1 MAGAVNLLWHTSSII
16 HHDFQEM
23 LARLHL
29 LWQKIALRSRDE
41 VAGIHQFSIHI
52 HPCRSGTLQEEFYR
66 LLLPVLRDI
75 DGSGISCSSFI
86 GIESRKMRCF
96 HRIFRSESQM
106 VRIDGTGKNGTLHL
120 TLRGTLTLGESA
132 TALSQLHIPFTSE
145 RNALCL
151 QAQTYQSQTSDK
163 NRFLHLRIYRIFLG
177 LNCV

>member
-1 MAGAVNLLWHTSSII
+1 MAGAVNLIRHTSSII

-23 LARLHL
+23 LAWLHL
-29 LWQKIALRSRDE
+29 LWQKIALGSRDE
-41 VAGIHQFSIHI
+41 VAGIYQFSIHI
-52 HPCRSGTLQEEFYR
+52 HPGCSGTLQKEFYR

-75 DGSGISCSSFI
+75 DGSGISSSSFI
-86 GIESRKMRCF
+86 SIEPRKMRCF

-163 NRFLHLRIYRIFLG
+163 NSFLH
-177 LNCV
+177 

>member
-1 MAGAVNLLWHTSSII
+1 MAGTVNLLRHTSSII

-29 LWQKIALRSRDE
+29 LGQKIALRSRDE
-41 VAGIHQFSIHI
+41 VAGVHQFSIHI
-52 HPCRSGTLQEEFYR
+52 HPCRAGTLQEEFYR
-66 LLLPVLRDI
+66 LLLPILRDI
-75 DGSGISCSSFI
+75 DGSGISSSSFI

-96 HRIFRSESQM
+96 HRIFRSESHM
-106 VRIDGTGKNGTLHL
+106 VRIDGTRKDGTLHL
-120 TLRGTLTLGESA
+120 TLRGTLTLDEST

-163 NRFLHLRIYRIFLG
+163 NSFLH
-177 LNCV
+177 

>member
-1 MAGAVNLLWHTSSII
+1 MAGTVNLLWHTSSII

-29 LWQKIALRSRDE
+29 LWQKIALGSRDE

-52 HPCRSGTLQEEFYR
+52 HPCRSGTFQEEFYR
-66 LLLPVLRDI
+66 LLLPVLRNI

-86 GIESRKMRCF
+86 GIESRKMRCL
-96 HRIFRSESQM
+96 HRIFRSESQT
-106 VRIDGTGKNGTLHL
+106 VRVDGTGKNGTLHL
-120 TLRGTLTLGESA
+120 TLRGTFTLGEST

-145 RNALCL
+145 RNALCM

-163 NRFLHLRIYRIFLG
+163 NRFLH
-177 LNCV
+177 

>member
-1 MAGAVNLLWHTSSII
+1 MAGAVNLIRHTSSII
-16 HHDFQEM
+16 HYDFQEM

-41 VAGIHQFSIHI
+41 VTGIHQFSIHI

-75 DGSGISCSSFI
+75 DCSGISCSSFI
-86 GIESRKMRCF
+86 GIEPRKMRCF

-163 NRFLHLRIYRIFLG
+163 NRFLH
-177 LNCV
+177 